1 MSALSNDMKLNLDI
15 DEKRISIV
23 VSLSSTNC
31 MAIDL
36 WELNKTVLSC
46 SNVLAIA
53 TVDLLLKYPRESF
66 LHGTLCMFGKSC
78 NPLN

>member
-1 MSALSNDMKLNLDI
+1 MKKEFQLLFLYHPCMS
-15 DEKRISIV
+15 
-23 VSLSSTNC
+23 
-31 MAIDL
+31 IDL

-66 LHGTLCMFGKSC
+66 LHGTLCMFGESS